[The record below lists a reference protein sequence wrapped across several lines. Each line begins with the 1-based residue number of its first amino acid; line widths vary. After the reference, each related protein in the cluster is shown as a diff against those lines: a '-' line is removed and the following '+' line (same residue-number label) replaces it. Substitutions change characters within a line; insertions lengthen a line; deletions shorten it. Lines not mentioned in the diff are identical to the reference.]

1 MQFTGSIADISFDMN
16 GKPRATLLINE
27 RNNFLDGVDSLRD
40 IKLTIDLK
48 KYRNKRSLNANAYAW
63 KLIGEI
69 ADSVRSSKEEIYL
82 KMLKRY
88 GQSEL
93 VSVLSHVPVEHY
105 FRYYEEAGESDLNG
119 KSFKHY
125 RVYKGS
131 SEFDTREMS
140 VLIDG
145 IVNEAKDLGIQTET
159 PEQIANMISLWRS
172 ADE

>member
-1 MQFTGSIADISFDMN
+1 MQFTGSIADISFDIS

-27 RNNFLDGVDSLRD
+27 RNDFLDGVDSLRD

-48 KYRNKRSLNANAYAW
+48 KFRNKRSLNANAYAW
-63 KLIGEI
+63 LLIGKI
-69 ADSVRSSKEEIYL
+69 ADSIRAGKDEVYL

-93 VSVLSHVPVEHY
+93 VSVLSHIPVEHY

-125 RVYKGS
+125 RVFKGS

-140 VLIDG
+140 VFIDG
-145 IVNEAKDLGIQTET
+145 ICSEAKSLGIQTET
-159 PEQIANMISLWRS
+159 PEQIANMVSLWRS
-172 ADE
+172 ANE